1 VLQATPGARG
11 ILVDQ
16 PPVLE
21 RARPVLERH
30 RVASRCRLH
39 PGDLFAPPPPAD
51 LYVLA
56 SVLHDWDDPH
66 AARILTALGH
76 SALFDVGNQC
86 STR

>member
-1 VLQATPGARG
+1 MLQAAPGARG
-11 ILVDQ
+11 IPVDQ

-21 RARPVLERH
+21 RARPFLERH
-30 RVASRCRLH
+30 GVADRCVLH
-39 PGDLFAPPPPAD
+39 SGDLFAPPPPAD